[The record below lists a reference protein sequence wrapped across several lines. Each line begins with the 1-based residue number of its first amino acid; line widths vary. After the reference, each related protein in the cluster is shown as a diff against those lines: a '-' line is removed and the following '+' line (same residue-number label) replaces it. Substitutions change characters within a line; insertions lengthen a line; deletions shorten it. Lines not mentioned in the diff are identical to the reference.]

1 LSQTPDPDYDARV
14 KENFVDSDNRLVG
27 IPAQHKKRMVIL
39 RWLAEDFQPG
49 RRYPEAEVNHIISR
63 RHPDFA
69 TLRRYLVD
77 EELMQRRRSIYWRTG
92 TVPNI
97 GHDPSEFPA
106 LES

>member
-1 LSQTPDPDYDARV
+1 M
-14 KENFVDSDNRLVG
+14 ENFVDADNRLVG

-49 RRYPEAEVNHIISR
+49 RRYPESEVNRIISR

-77 EELMQRRRSIYWRTG
+77 EELMQRRRSVYWRTG
-92 TVPNI
+92 TVPSL
-97 GHDPSEFPA
+97 GHDPSDFPG
-106 LES
+106 LNI

>member
-1 LSQTPDPDYDARV
+1 LSPTSNPDYDARV
-14 KENFVDSDNRLVG
+14 RENFIDTDDRLLG

-49 RRYPEAEVNHIISR
+49 RRYPEAEVNQIISR
-63 RHPDFA
+63 RHHDFA

-77 EELMQRRRSIYWRTG
+77 EELVQWQRSVFWRTG

-97 GHDPSEFPA
+97 GHDPSSFPE
-106 LES
+106 LNL